1 MPSISTRGT
10 NMPPSPIRKLVPFA
24 DEAKRNGKTVY
35 HLNIGQP
42 DIETPDSMLD
52 AFKNLELR
60 VIEYGHSQGLESY
73 RKKLAMYYQS
83 HQIHVSANDMIITT
97 GGSEAIIFALIATM
111 NPGDEII
118 IPEPFYTNYNGFA
131 MQAGVTIVP
140 ITSHIEDNFALP
152 AISDFEPLISERT
165 KAIMIC
171 NPGNPTGYVYS
182 RSELEE
188 LKNLVVKHD
197 LFLLADEVY
206 REFTYEGTQFVSIL
220 HLEGIDDRAIILDS
234 VSKRYS
240 ACGARVGALV
250 CKNPEI
256 INAALRLGQARLCP
270 PTIEQMAAEAAI
282 DTPQSYFTEVND
294 EYYKRRNIVIEQLT
308 AMEGVSFGQPS
319 GAFYLIAELPIK
331 NADHFCQ
338 WLLEEFDFYG
348 QTVMLAPAAGFY
360 ASKGLG
366 NNQVRIAYVLEETSL
381 KSAMAC
387 LAEALKIYKG

>member
-1 MPSISTRGT
+1 MPAISHRGEI
-10 NMPPSPIRKLVPFA
+10 MPPSPIRKLVPFA
-24 DEAKRNGKTVY
+24 EAAKKRGTTVY

-42 DIETPDSMLD
+42 DIETPEVMLN
-52 AFKNLELR
+52 AFKNLDMD

-73 RKKLAMYYQS
+73 RSKLAGYYQANN
-83 HQIHVSANDMIITT
+83 IHVTAEDMVITT
-97 GGSEAIIFALIATM
+97 GGSEAIIFAMITTM

-131 MQAGVTIVP
+131 TQAGVVIKP

-152 AISDFEPLISERT
+152 KISDFETLITDKT

-182 RSELEE
+182 REELEE
-188 LKNLVVKHD
+188 LKSLVVKHD

-206 REFTYEGTQFVSIL
+206 REFTYEGTEYVSIL
-220 HLEGIDDRAIILDS
+220 HLDGIDDRAIILDS

-250 CKNPEI
+250 CKNKQVI
-256 INAALRLGQARLCP
+256 DVALRLGQARLCP
-270 PTIEQMAAEAAI
+270 PTVEQLAAEAAI
-282 DTPQSYFTEVND
+282 DTPQSYFDDVNA
-294 EYYKRRNIVIEQLT
+294 EYFKRRNIVIEQLSQ
-308 AMEGVSFGQPS
+308 MEGVTFGQPN
-319 GAFYLIAELPIK
+319 GAFYLVAKLPIK

-338 WLLEEFDFYG
+338 WLLEEFNFHD

-360 ASKGLG
+360 ATKGLG
-366 NNQVRIAYVLEETSL
+366 ESEVRIAYVLEETSL

-387 LAEALKIYKG
+387 LSEALKVYNG